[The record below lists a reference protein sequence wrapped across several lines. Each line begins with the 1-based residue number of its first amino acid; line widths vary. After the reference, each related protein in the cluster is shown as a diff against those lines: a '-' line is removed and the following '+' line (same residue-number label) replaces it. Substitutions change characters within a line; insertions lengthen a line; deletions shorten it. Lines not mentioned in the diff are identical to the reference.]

1 MLLIVLLIF
10 VAVFLLVFAVYLN
23 VTAMKDSPKA
33 HLRRRLR
40 RVAMSKEGNDSE
52 SMPQDVRADILK
64 ETPPFERFLNNVPFL
79 NRLDSRL
86 DRSGLTITTATFLS
100 LVVGLGL
107 VGFTMTFLITR
118 NLYMSLPAGI
128 VLLLAPFAYME
139 FKKREREEKFT
150 ELFPDALTM
159 ISRSLRSGHSFT
171 SAIELVG
178 TEVSAPVGTLFK
190 TAYDQ
195 QLLGLRINETLNN
208 LNNRID
214 SLDLR
219 FFTTAADINREV
231 GGNFAEILDK
241 LADTIRERIKIRRQL
256 RVHTAQARMTGYI
269 LAAMPIVAFFLM
281 NFMIPGYQKTLL
293 HDDMGRT
300 ILIIAAVMQIVG
312 FFVIRRIINIR
323 I

>member
-1 MLLIVLLIF
+1 VLLIVLIIF
-10 VAVFLLVFAVYLN
+10 IAVFFLVLAAYLN
-23 VTAMKDSPKA
+23 FSAVKDSPKS

-40 RVAMSKEGNDSE
+40 QVARTKESDSAG
-52 SMPQDVRADILK
+52 MPQDVRSDILK
-64 ETPPFERFLNNVPFL
+64 ETPPLERFLNTVPIFS
-79 NRLDSRL
+79 RLDSRL
-86 DRSGLTITTATFLS
+86 DRSGLTVTMASFLS
-100 LVVGLGL
+100 IVIGLGL
-107 VGFTMTFLITR
+107 GGFIICFIFTR
-118 NLYMSLPAGI
+118 NIYISIAAGI
-128 VLLLAPFAYME
+128 LLLLVPFFYIE
-139 FKKREREEKFT
+139 YKKREREIKFT

-178 TEVSAPVGTLFK
+178 NEVSDPVGSLFK

-195 QLLGLRINETLNN
+195 QLLGLRINDTLNN

-219 FFTTAADINREV
+219 FFTTASDINREV

-256 RVHTAQARMTGYI
+256 KVHTAQARMTGYV
-269 LAAMPIVAFFLM
+269 LAVMPIAAFFIM
-281 NFMIPGYQKTLL
+281 NIMIPGYQKRLL
-293 HDDMGRT
+293 EDDLGRT
-300 ILIIAAVMQIVG
+300 ILIIAAVMQLIG

>member
-1 MLLIVLLIF
+1 VLLIVLLIF
-10 VAVFLLVFAVYLN
+10 ITTFLLVLAVYLN
-23 VTAMKDSPKA
+23 FTAIKDSPKT

-40 RVAMSKEGNDSE
+40 HVAMTEGSE
-52 SMPQDVRADILK
+52 SGGMPQDVRADILK
-64 ETPPFERFLNNVPFL
+64 ETPPLERFLNAIPL
-79 NRLDSRL
+79 LRRLDSRL
-86 DRSGLTITTATFLS
+86 DRAGLTMTLATFLA
-100 LVVGLGL
+100 LVIGLGL
-107 VGFTMTFLITR
+107 VGFTICFIITR
-118 NLYMSLPAGI
+118 NLYLSLPAGI
-128 VLLLAPFAYME
+128 LLLVVPFVYME
-139 FKKREREEKFT
+139 FKKHQREDKFT

-178 TEVSAPVGTLFK
+178 NEVSDPVGSLFK

-195 QLLGLRINETLNN
+195 QLLGLRINDTLNN

-219 FFTTAADINREV
+219 FFTTAAEINREV

-256 RVHTAQARMTGYI
+256 RVHTAQGRMTGYI
-269 LAAMPIVAFFLM
+269 LAVMPIAAFFIM
-281 NFMIPGYQKTLL
+281 NIMIPGYQKHLL
-293 HDDMGRT
+293 ENDLGRT
-300 ILIIAAVMQIVG
+300 ILIFAAIMQIIG

>member
-1 MLLIVLLIF
+1 VLLIVLLIF
-10 VAVFLLVFAVYLN
+10 IAVFFIVLAVYLN
-23 VTAMKDSPKA
+23 VSALKDSPKA

-40 RVAMSKEGNDSE
+40 RVAMTGGSDTGG
-52 SMPQDVRADILK
+52 MPQDVRADILK
-64 ETPPFERFLNNVPFL
+64 ETPPFDRFLSRIPFIG
-79 NRLDSRL
+79 RLESRL
-86 DRSGLTITTATFLS
+86 DRSGLAMTQATFLAI
-100 LVVGLGL
+100 VIGLA
-107 VGFTMTFLITR
+107 VAGFIICFIITR
-118 NLYMSLPAGI
+118 SIYLSLPG
-128 VLLLAPFAYME
+128 LLLFLAPFLYME
-139 FKKREREEKFT
+139 YKKRQREEKFT
-150 ELFPDALTM
+150 EMFPDALTM

-178 TEVSAPVGTLFK
+178 TEVSDPVGSLFK

-269 LAAMPIVAFFLM
+269 LAVMPIVVFFLM
-281 NFMIPGYQKTLL
+281 NFLIPGYQKNLL
-293 HDDMGRT
+293 ENDTGRN
-300 ILIIAAVMQIVG
+300 ILIFAAVMQLIG

>member
-1 MLLIVLLIF
+1 VLLIVLIIF
-10 VAVFLLVFAVYLN
+10 IAVFLLVLAVYLN
-23 VTAMKDSPKA
+23 ITAVKDSPKA

-40 RVAMSKEGNDSE
+40 HVVMTKGRDMGGL
-52 SMPQDVRADILK
+52 PQDVRSDILK
-64 ETPPFERFLNNVPFL
+64 ETPPFERLLNGIPL
-79 NRLDSRL
+79 LCRLDSRL
-86 DRSGLTITTATFLS
+86 DRSGLTITLANFLS
-100 LVVGLGL
+100 IVAGLGL
-107 VGFTMTFLITR
+107 GGFILLFLFTR
-118 NLYMSLPAGI
+118 NIYMSLAAGI
-128 VLLLAPFAYME
+128 VLLLVPFFYME
-139 FKKREREEKFT
+139 YNKRQREEKFT

-178 TEVSAPVGTLFK
+178 TEVSDPVGGLFK

-195 QLLGLRINETLNN
+195 QLLGLRINDTLNN

-219 FFTTAADINREV
+219 FFTTASDINREV

-269 LAAMPIVAFFLM
+269 LAVMPIAAFFLM
-281 NFMIPGYQKTLL
+281 NLMIPGYQKRLL
-293 HDDMGRT
+293 EDEMGRT
-300 ILIIAAVMQIVG
+300 ILIFAAVMQVIG